1 MTRFGFLSLALL
13 SLQAFVGTGFAADTE
28 KVRDEAHSFAV
39 SAEASFPSSE
49 IFGIKLV
56 NGHPTQALITFTNE
70 EPNPV
75 TVNFVGASLWTP
87 EEEGKVVR
95 NLTTTRYGI
104 EIPADSKESV
114 SYSFATEMHPQDLRL
129 NIAAILSD
137 EEGRFF
143 TVQAFNGSV
152 SVVEP
157 ETSIFDPPDVTYPHP
172 IANSIF
178 LYFFLLACAVGV
190 VYFFYTVWV
199 APYFPQKR
207 KSGKPAEKRAAGSTK
222 RTETPTVE
230 ESASPAVSSAS
241 AYNADWIPS
250 HHINRPEA
258 RKVKGAGKTKVR
270 A

>member
-13 SLQAFVGTGFAADTE
+13 SLQAFVGTGFAADAE
-28 KVRDEAHSFAV
+28 KVAEETQSYAV
-39 SAEASFPSSE
+39 SAEASFPASE

-56 NGHPTQALITFTNE
+56 NGHPTQAVIAITND

-75 TVNFVGASLWTP
+75 TVNFIGGGLWTQ
-87 EEEGKVVR
+87 EEESKAVR
-95 NLTTTRYGI
+95 NLTATRYGV
-104 EIPADSKESV
+104 EIPANSKESV

-129 NIAAILSD
+129 QIAAIMADS
-137 EEGRFF
+137 EGKFF
-143 TVQAFNGSV
+143 SVQAFDGSV

-157 ETSIFDPPDVTYPHP
+157 ETSIFDPQ
-172 IANSIF
+172 IIF
-178 LYFFLLACAVGV
+178 LYLFLLASFVGV

-207 KSGKPAEKRAAGSTK
+207 KSGKPTEKRPSAK
-222 RTETPTVE
+222 RTESDVVE
-230 ESASPAVSSAS
+230 QSPNPAVSSATT
-241 AYNADWIPS
+241 YNADWIPT
-250 HHINRPEA
+250 HHINPPNA